1 MRSVTL
7 LFLLL
12 LSWLLTQLSRSDH
25 RFFYVQQCVLVLGFL
40 FDAVWILKKT
50 IAFSSLHPSLR
61 DLCWLPVTIISFKRK
76 KYKEWARIGV
86 NGYYGLS
93 FSLSMWDLSI
103 FSPLQMTLTVLT
115 CADRYAGSLF
125 VQTVCNYTEG
135 HLRDWREQGEK
146 IYIKG
151 R

>member
-1 MRSVTL
+1 MHSVTL

-25 RFFYVQQCVLVLGFL
+25 RFFYVQLCVLVLGFL